1 MSLFGR
7 SFVGIVGAGILAV
20 CACEARKQTELVAG
34 VSTQVQVPRDLRT
47 VRVDVTVGGSLV
59 HCSPY
64 KVYDGRVQLPKTLG
78 TIPASA
84 TGQRVSITVTGF
96 TTDTAEEVT
105 DCGRQVQVSKENARI
120 LRRSIQ
126 TYSPDKILFVPMPLK
141 YACYDV
147 DCSAGGSDST
157 CKAGRCVDAN
167 VPVESLAEYD
177 DKLVFGD
184 SASCFRALRDT
195 VNGADVA
202 GCVDPASPV
211 ETVDAA
217 KCIYKLPDAAPGTG
231 LNVVAVYDGGFLEE
245 ILDLD
250 KDEGFTVPDP
260 TKPREF
266 QLAPGLCELARG
278 VDDQGKPTTSQRS
291 ITGVKASAT
300 CAPKLPTQPIC
311 NKDVNKITT
320 GNAEGN
326 VGPGPNVQCGL
337 INLTKTP
344 ADTSVLLVVQKDQKN
359 EDFFKGVSDDPQLP
373 SVKVG
378 LAYALTNPA
387 LSTANIAMSYTPEGL
402 VGAACGS
409 DLGFAVPFKLAPD
422 AQKDIEQSFA
432 GVNLATLTESKSPDF
447 SKALISL
454 NAATGK
460 FTQAPLSQTFRKG
473 IVYIGN
479 TFEGT
484 ACGGAAPTDV
494 KRYALITG
502 GQNTELTQKA
512 EDTAKSLFGAD
523 RTFNATKSSG
533 SQKAIQKIISEMGTC
548 AYKVDPANPPLETD
562 KVRFYNPLTTQS
574 REMSFAAGCNGE
586 NGAGEGWGL
595 SADKKLLFICGNA
608 CSESGTGLRD
618 VLATAAAL
626 AYAKKQAP
634 PAVPLFAS
642 RKCGK

>member
-7 SFVGIVGAGILAV
+7 SFVGIVGAGVLAV

-59 HCSPY
+59 FCSPY

-78 TIPASA
+78 TIPNQIA
-84 TGQRVSITVTGF
+84 GQRVSITVTGF
-96 TTDTAEEVT
+96 TTDVAEEVT
-105 DCGRQVQVSKENARI
+105 DCGRQAQVSVENARI

-126 TYSPDKILFVPMPLK
+126 TYAADKILFVPMPLK

-147 DCSAGGSDST
+147 DCSASGSDST

-184 SASCFRALRDT
+184 T
-195 VNGADVA
+195 VNGAEVA

-211 ETVDAA
+211 ETVDAT

-260 TKPREF
+260 AKPREF

-278 VDDQGKPTTSQRS
+278 VDEQNKPTKSLRS
-291 ITGVKASAT
+291 ISGIKASAA

-311 NKDVNKITT
+311 TKDVNKITA
-320 GNAEGN
+320 GNPDGN
-326 VGPGPNVQCGL
+326 VGQGPNVACGL

-344 ADTSVLLVVQKDQKN
+344 AESSVVLVVQKDRQN
-359 EDFFKGVSDDPQLP
+359 EDFFKGISDDPQLP

-378 LAYALTNPA
+378 LGYALTNPA
-387 LSTANIAMSYTPEGL
+387 LSTANIALSYTPESL

-409 DLGFAVPFKLAPD
+409 DIGFAVPFKVAPE
-422 AQKDIEQSFA
+422 AQPLIEKSF
-432 GVNLATLTESKSPDF
+432 GDVNIATLTESKAPDF
-447 SKALISL
+447 SKALITL
-454 NAATGK
+454 NASTGK
-460 FTQAPLSQTFRKG
+460 FSQAPLQTVFRKG

-479 TFEGT
+479 TFDGL
-484 ACGGAAPTDV
+484 ACGGPAPADV

-502 GQNTELTQKA
+502 GQTTELTQKA
-512 EDTAKSLFGAD
+512 EDAAKALFGAD

-548 AYKVDPANPPLETD
+548 AYKVDPANPPLESD
-562 KVRFYNPLTTQS
+562 KVRFYNPITTQS
-574 REMSFAAGCNGE
+574 REMSFAATCNGE
-586 NGAGEGWGL
+586 NGTGEGWGL
-595 SADKKLLFICGNA
+595 SADKKLLFVCGNA
-608 CSESGTGLRD
+608 CNESGTGLRD
-618 VLATAAAL
+618 VLATSAAL

>member
-84 TGQRVSITVTGF
+84 SGQRVSITVTGF

-147 DCSAGGSDST
+147 DCSTGGSDST

-195 VNGADVA
+195 VNGAEVP

-211 ETVDAA
+211 ETVDAT

-245 ILDLD
+245 ILDVD

-260 TKPREF
+260 AKPREF

-278 VDDQGKPTTSQRS
+278 VDEQGKPTTSQRS
-291 ITGVKASAT
+291 ITGLKASAT

-326 VGPGPNVQCGL
+326 VSPGPNVQCGL

-344 ADTSVLLVVQKDQKN
+344 AETSILLVVQKDTNN
-359 EDFFKGVSDDPQLP
+359 EDFFKGVTDDPLLP

-387 LSTANIAMSYTPEGL
+387 LSTANVALSYTPEGT
-402 VGAACGS
+402 VSAACGAG
-409 DLGFAVPFKLAPD
+409 LGFAVPFKIAPEAQPLIEKSIADGLALLPD
-422 AQKDIEQSFA
+422 VKTPGYSPR
-432 GVNLATLTESKSPDF
+432 ESV
-447 SKALISL
+447 AL
-454 NAATGK
+454 NAAYTTVGG
-460 FTQAPLSQTFRKG
+460 QTAFRKG
-473 IVYIGN
+473 VVYIGN
-479 TFEGT
+479 SFDG
-484 ACGGAAPTDV
+484 APCGPEVPAGV
-494 KRYALITG
+494 KRYALVTG
-502 GQNTELTQKA
+502 GLSEVVVNAATVKA
-512 EDTAKSLFGAD
+512 ASIFGAD
-523 RTFNATKSSG
+523 RTFNVTSSAN

-586 NGAGEGWGL
+586 NGTGEGWGL
-595 SADKKLLFICGNA
+595 SADQKYLFVCGNA
-608 CSESGTGLRD
+608 CNESGTGLRD
-618 VLATAAAL
+618 VLATSAAL
-626 AYAKKQAP
+626 AYSKKQTP